1 MVIFK
6 DKLMVR
12 HQGVKETLAVEIDTE
27 SMSITESGAT
37 ALKID
42 EEFGYNWKEERVPQ
56 EGEE

>member
-27 SMSITESGAT
+27 SMSITGPGAT